1 MATTLKKGPL
11 QVSITETYTLNGRE
25 HSVKTDAVYDD
36 IRQVSSRIVT
46 IPTTPGIDVLDFA
59 GTIGAGNAGEY
70 VDADVRYL
78 RITNL
83 DDTNF
88 ITVDTEGA
96 PTIPATSV
104 TAGSSFILTDL
115 TGITG
120 VTIIADTAACD
131 VEIFIA
137 SVEA

>member
-25 HSVKTDAVYDD
+25 HSVTTKTVYED
-36 IRQVSSRIVT
+36 IRQTSSRIVT
-46 IPTTPGIDVLDFA
+46 VGTNDPQVLAFGA
-59 GTIGAGNAGEY
+59 VAEGTY
-70 VDADVRYL
+70 VAADVRYI

-83 DDTNF
+83 DDEN
-88 ITVDTEGA
+88 
-96 PTIPATSV
+96 SV
-104 TAGSSFILTDL
+104 ILSTQVAGSERTLAPGASEFFSDIGIINQINLDAQTDS
-115 TGITG
+115 
-120 VTIIADTAACD
+120 CD

>member
-25 HSVKTDAVYDD
+25 HSVTTKTVYED
-36 IRQVSSRIVT
+36 IRQTSSRIVT
-46 IPTTPGIDVLDFA
+46 IPTAGLQVLDFDN
-59 GTIGAGNAGEY
+59 TVDSAGEY
-70 VDADVRYL
+70 ADADVRFL

-83 DDTNF
+83 DDDNF
-88 ITVDTEGA
+88 ITVQTDGT
-96 PTIPATSV
+96 PLIPATRI
-104 TAGSSFILTDL
+104 TAGSSFLFSDL
-115 TGITG
+115 DGITSIT
-120 VTIIADTAACD
+120 VTADSDPCD

>member
-25 HSVKTDAVYDD
+25 HSVTTKTVYED
-36 IRQVSSRIVT
+36 IRQTSSRIVT
-46 IPTTPGIDVLDFA
+46 IPTVGLQVLDFDD
-59 GTIGAGNAGEY
+59 TVDSAGEY
-70 VDADVRYL
+70 ADADVRFL

-83 DDTNF
+83 DDDNF
-88 ITVDTEGA
+88 ITVQTAGLPLIP
-96 PTIPATSV
+96 PTRI
-104 TAGSSFILTDL
+104 TAGSSFLFSDL
-115 TGITG
+115 DGITSIT
-120 VTIIADTAACD
+120 VTADSDPCD

>member
-25 HSVKTDAVYDD
+25 HSVTTKTVYED
-36 IRQVSSRIVT
+36 IRQTSSRIVT
-46 IPTTPGIDVLDFA
+46 IPTAGLQVLDFDD
-59 GTIGAGNAGEY
+59 TVDSAGEY
-70 VDADVRYL
+70 ADADVRFL

-83 DDTNF
+83 DDDNF
-88 ITVDTEGA
+88 ITVQTAGT
-96 PTIPATSV
+96 PSIPATRI
-104 TAGSSFILTDL
+104 TAGSSFLFSDL
-115 TGITG
+115 DGIASIT
-120 VTIIADTAACD
+120 VTADSDPCD